1 MDWTEIIT
9 ALIAAIGAVGGS
21 AMIQS
26 KSTAILQAKLEALK
40 EDVATLS
47 KRVDHHNG
55 VVSRTAVL
63 EAKVDELE
71 RKG

>member
-47 KRVDHHNG
+47 KRVDRHNG